1 MNTATDLEY
10 AAFVGIDWSDRKH
23 DVCLQAAGGKKHEFS
38 ELAHRPE
45 AIAQWAQA
53 LRQRFEGRPIAVCVE
68 LSKGHWSMRCS
79 STTSWCSIRSTRPR
93 WRSIARR
100 FV

>member
-1 MNTATDLEY
+1 
-10 AAFVGIDWSDRKH
+10 VGIDWSDRKH

-68 LSKGHWSMRCS
+68 LRKGPLVYALQQYDFLVLYPVNP
-79 STTSWCSIRSTRPR
+79 TTC
-93 WRSIARR
+93 RSIAKR